1 MKRLI
6 AAVVAVAA
14 LIGAAPSAHA
24 DPAAP
29 LQCKVTGGFNTTAC
43 RYPDGHVTVC
53 DALTGCHPVWEQIA
67 PGFWDQP

>member
-1 MKRLI
+1 MKLTVF
-6 AAVVAVAA
+6 AASTALAVAF
-14 LIGAAPSAHA
+14 AAPAHA
-24 DPAAP
+24 DPPAP
-29 LQCKVTGGFNTTAC
+29 LQCKVTGGFNTTVC